1 MKSHLDEA
9 SIVGFQWVF
18 PKNFQRKPL
27 MMEESL
33 GIQWAFHLNA
43 SWRHEAMD
51 LEVALPSYIWG
62 PTLLTHTQNTD
73 IEPRINLIDG
83 DMAQFMS

>member
-1 MKSHLDEA
+1 M
-9 SIVGFQWVF
+9 GFPQECS
-18 PKNFQRKPL
+18 KPL
-27 MMEESL
+27 MMEESI

-51 LEVALPSYIWG
+51 LEVALPSYIWEG
-62 PTLLTHTQNTD
+62 PTLLAHTQNTD
-73 IEPRINLIDG
+73 IELTRVNLIDG